1 MLKNFFKISK
11 MQNSLYRITAYA
23 YISSLEVCL
32 KDLIVTYMGN
42 NVLKDETVKI
52 PKDACTKAIQRLVK
66 DIGFED
72 ENLQVLDIIN
82 YFDYGDLLQIINSNK
97 SNININVFNYLF
109 KINKDL
115 EKVIPIRNSV
125 MHARPISFSDYHYIF
140 ELCSTLTEQENYDVW
155 NQLVLLKN
163 QIDKDE
169 NYVFSKYK
177 IPEDSNYKYNHNLP
191 LPDYD
196 ETGLIGREKEE
207 EILKKLCY
215 RQNVSVIS
223 VIGEGGIGK
232 TALALKVAYDLL
244 DDPNSQ
250 FDSVIWV
257 SSKTTKISLSE
268 IQEIKG
274 ACSSSL
280 GILNQISKE
289 LSGVDTL
296 SLSDAINEVKDY
308 LENFKIALFI
318 DNLETILD
326 ENIRELVQSVGVGS
340 KVIFTSRIGLGAYEH
355 PVKLSGI
362 DENNASRFLRTLA
375 RIRGV
380 KTLESLPEIT
390 LKSYVKRMN
399 YNPSY
404 IKWFVSCVQS
414 GKRAEE
420 ILQNSKLFLEFC
432 MSNVYEFLNNDTKE
446 LTKIMQCA
454 QGPREL
460 PELQFFSEY
469 DSLKLQTCIN
479 QLLSTNML
487 EQRSKPIMGS
497 SKSTY
502 ELSELARKF
511 LSFKYPPTKALRD
524 KVRKNINRLQS
535 NSDDYTQ
542 KSMNFYRSHNIKIR
556 DKKDIV
562 VAQQLSTVVSLISQS
577 RFERAQE
584 ILDELKALSPD
595 YFEIHRVYAFF
606 YKKQENIQEA
616 ISCYELA
623 IELAPNSAIIY
634 FWFGRFLLDE
644 DDSERGLDMLKKA
657 HQLDKNSVDIIL
669 TLIRANLYQK
679 NFEDAFSL
687 IDNIDE
693 KILDEYTRKQFFVQK
708 IQYFY
713 RLSDKYWSEK
723 KFKKCLDELNQ
734 MRRIFSE
741 VPSADRHH
749 SLISYMGKSKF
760 FLRKIV
766 RLTEDPEVIRQS
778 KEILNW
784 LDFLEK

>member
-1 MLKNFFKISK
+1 MS
-11 MQNSLYRITAYA
+11 
-23 YISSLEVCL
+23 
-32 KDLIVTYMGN
+32 TY
-42 NVLKDETVKI
+42 V
-52 PKDACTKAIQRLVK
+52 
-66 DIGFED
+66 
-72 ENLQVLDIIN
+72 
-82 YFDYGDLLQIINSNK
+82 
-97 SNININVFNYLF
+97 
-109 KINKDL
+109 
-115 EKVIPIRNSV
+115 
-125 MHARPISFSDYHYIF
+125 F
-140 ELCSTLTEQENYDVW
+140 ELCSTLTEEENYSIW
-155 NQLVLLKN
+155 SELVELKN
-163 QIDKDE
+163 KIDQDE

-177 IPEDSNYKYNHNLP
+177 IPEDISYKYNHNLP

-207 EILKKLCY
+207 TILKQLCY

-280 GILNQISKE
+280 GILNKISKE
-289 LSGVDTL
+289 LGGLDSL
-296 SLSDAINEVKDY
+296 SLSESINEVKEY

-326 ENIRELVQSVGVGS
+326 DNIRELVQSVGVGS

-362 DENNASRFLRTLA
+362 DENNAARFLRTLA

-380 KTLESLPEIT
+380 KTLDSLPEVT

-432 MSNVYEFLNNDTKE
+432 MSNVYEFLSQDTKE

-511 LSFKYPPTKALRD
+511 LSLKYPPSKALRE
-524 KVRKNINRLQS
+524 KIRKNINRLQS

-562 VAQQLSTVVSLISQS
+562 VAQQLGTVVSLIRQS
-577 RFERAQE
+577 RLERAQD

-606 YKKQENIQEA
+606 YKQQENIQEA

-623 IELAPNSAIIY
+623 LELAPSSSIVY

-644 DDSERGLDMLKKA
+644 DDSERALDMLKRA
-657 HQLDKNSVDIIL
+657 HQLDKNSVDIVL

-679 NFEDAFSL
+679 NFDDACQLLES
-687 IDNIDE
+687 IDN
-693 KILDEYTRKQFFVQK
+693 KILDEYARKQYFLQQ

-723 KFKKCLDELNQ
+723 NFKDCLEQLDH
-734 MRRIFSE
+734 MRRVFSAI
-741 VPSADRHH
+741 PTTDRHH

-760 FLRKIV
+760 FLRKIIK
-766 RLTEDPEVIRQS
+766 LTENQDVIRQS

-784 LDFLEK
+784 LDFLSK

>member
-1 MLKNFFKISK
+1 

-32 KDLIVTYMGN
+32 KDLIVTYIGN
-42 NVLKDETVKI
+42 YSLKDEKINI
-52 PKDACTKAIQRLVK
+52 PKESCVKAIQRLVK

-72 ENLQVLDIIN
+72 ENLIVLDVIN
-82 YFDYGDLLQIINSNK
+82 YFDYGDLLQIINKNK
-97 SNININVFNYLF
+97 SNINKDIFDY
-109 KINKDL
+109 ISNKNKEL

-140 ELCSTLTEQENYDVW
+140 EFCTTLTEENNYDIW
-155 NQLVLLKN
+155 KGLISLKN
-163 QIDKDE
+163 EIDKDE

-177 IPEDSNYKYNHNLP
+177 IPEDSSYKYNHNLP

-207 EILKKLCY
+207 ETLKKLCY

-244 DDPNSQ
+244 DDPNPQ

-289 LSGVDTL
+289 LSGVDTINL
-296 SLSDAINEVKDY
+296 SEAINEVKDY

-326 ENIRELVQSVGVGS
+326 DNMRDLVQSVGVGS

-362 DENNASRFLRTLA
+362 DENNASRLLRTLV

-380 KTLESLPEIT
+380 KTLESLPEVT

-432 MSNVYEFLNNDTKE
+432 MSNVYEFLDNDTKE
-446 LTKIMQCA
+446 LTKIMQCT

-511 LSFKYPPTKALRD
+511 LSLKHPPSKGLRE
-524 KVRKNINRLQS
+524 KIRKNINRLQS
-535 NSDDYTQ
+535 NSDEYTQ
-542 KSMNFYRSHNIKIR
+542 KSMNFYRSHNIKVR

-562 VAQQLSTVVSLISQS
+562 VAQQLSTVVSLIRQS
-577 RFERAQE
+577 KFERAQNL
-584 ILDELKALSPD
+584 LDELKALSPD

-606 YKKQENIQEA
+606 YKQQENIQEA

-623 IELAPNSAIIY
+623 IELAPNSAIVY

-657 HQLDKNSVDIIL
+657 HQLDKNSVDIVL

-679 NFEDAFSL
+679 NFQDAFL
-687 IDNIDE
+687 LMNDIDE
-693 KILDEYTRKQFFVQK
+693 KLLDEYTRKQYYLQKVQ
-708 IQYFY
+708 YYY
-713 RLSDKYWSEK
+713 RLSDRYWSEK
-723 KFKKCLDELNQ
+723 DFTKCLDELNQ
-734 MRRIFSE
+734 MRRTFSDI
-741 VPSADRHH
+741 PIADRHH
-749 SLISYMGKSKF
+749 SLIPYMEKSKF
-760 FLRKIV
+760 FLRKILK
-766 RLTEDPEVIRQS
+766 LTQDHNVIRQS

-784 LDFLEK
+784 LDFLK